1 MTTLNQDIRRD
12 NVIKQYIKY
21 LEDFYVIDFDH
32 SASLIIMIFQWMFI
46 DSFLI
51 ILLENRER
59 EQ

>member
-32 SASLIIMIFQWMFI
+32 SASLIIMIFQ
-46 DSFLI
+46 
-51 ILLENRER
+51 
-59 EQ
+59 